1 MQLKQNYKAKSQR
14 PVKMEQNKTGMRLR
28 TGVKAGA
35 GTMVYDDDVL
45 WNRPPENERP
55 LP

>member
-1 MQLKQNYKAKSQR
+1 MKLLKPSHKTKSNL
-14 PVKMEQNKTGMRLR
+14 PVKRQNWPGMRLR

-35 GTMVYDDDVL
+35 GSMVYDDVL
-45 WNRPPENERP
+45 WNRAPENERP

>member
-1 MQLKQNYKAKSQR
+1 MKLLRQSHKTKSRR
-14 PVKMEQNKTGMRLR
+14 PVKRLNRPGMRLR

-35 GTMVYDDDVL
+35 GSMVYDDVL
-45 WNRPPENERP
+45 WNRPPDNERP